1 MANYNGMTLT
11 KKGRDLQ
18 AKAEAGTRL
27 VFTRVKI
34 GDGQLSGQTYD
45 DLNNLVKPKKDL
57 MISSIKAEGDGQCR
71 IRTHIT
77 NSGLQTGLFVYEIG
91 LFAQDPDVGEI
102 LYSVTT
108 ATTPD
113 FLPAEGGTTLVNHQ
127 FDIITIVGNA
137 LQIQASIDTDG
148 YVSKADFEEWKN
160 KLERALLQQE
170 IDGRVPESNK
180 GTFFDKLDGTPSR
193 LTYLDDSADLTED
206 VTAGTLTLPIVM
218 VKGAFVVGNEVTI
231 MDNENTETLMITAVG
246 DGTITVNQL
255 VKAYKK
261 GAVIARSTSV
271 IDSVGKEI
279 EFPRWGTYSVNV
291 VEVV

>member
-1 MANYNGMTLT
+1 MTLT

-18 AKAEAGTRL
+18 TKAEAGTRL

-34 GDGQLSGQTYD
+34 GDGQIGGQSYD
-45 DLNNLVKPKKDL
+45 DLNNLVAPKKDL
-57 MISSIKAEGDGQCR
+57 MINSIKAEGGQCR

-127 FDIITIVGNA
+127 FDIVTIVGNA
-137 LQIQASIDTDG
+137 LEIQASIETDG
-148 YVSKADFEEWKN
+148 YVSRADYNELLLRFERV
-160 KLERALLQQE
+160 LVQLD

-180 GTFFDKLDGTPSR
+180 GTFHDTLDGMAPTRMS
-193 LTYLDDSADLTED
+193 YLDDSADLSAD
-206 VTAGTLTLPIVM
+206 VTAGTLTLPVVM
-218 VKGAFVVGNEVTI
+218 TKGAFAVGNQVTI
-231 MDNENTETLMITAVG
+231 MDDENQESPRITAIG
-246 DGTITVNQL
+246 SGTITVNQL
-255 VKAYKK
+255 VHAYKK
-261 GAVIARSTSV
+261 GAVITRSTAV
-271 IDSVGKEI
+271 IDSVGKELD
-279 EFPRWGTYSVNV
+279 FPKWGTYYVTVS
-291 VEVV
+291 EGI